1 MKWLE
6 VRSGGWTKRP
16 SIHHRSSELRER
28 ATVVALYCSLLL
40 VLLEEAEADEV
51 LTVEDLQGLLEGLD
65 LLLPPGHLLLVGL
78 AGGDALGLQLLEVLH
93 RAVRLLLGERLL
105 LILLQGLLVLHV
117 LLLRGLVQLTVVEE
131 ALVLPGRLLLL
142 GGGLGLQADEVRL
155 DHLDHPHHAAA
166 VG

>member
-1 MKWLE
+1 M
-6 VRSGGWTKRP
+6 
-16 SIHHRSSELRER
+16 
-28 ATVVALYCSLLL
+28 ALYCSLLL

-65 LLLPPGHLLLVGL
+65 LLLPARHLLLVGL

-93 RAVRLLLGERLL
+93 RAVQLLLGPREVRLLLGERLL

-117 LLLRGLVQLTVVEE
+117 LLLRGLVQLAVVEE

-142 GGGLGLQADEVRL
+142 G
-155 DHLDHPHHAAA
+155 
-166 VG
+166 